1 MKLKKLFM
9 IKNSMSTYVLIM
21 FLIMHCVGFAQTNQI
36 TVSGT
41 ITGSEDGFPIPG
53 VTVILKGTKTGAVT
67 DFDGNYTIQAAI
79 GDVLVFSYIGMQ
91 EQSLKVI
98 GKQLNV
104 AMTTQVDE
112 LDEVVVIGYGAVKKK
127 ELTGA
132 VTQVK
137 AEDLEAIVTADLG
150 SALQGQAAGVNVVSS
165 STPGGSA
172 EILIRGI
179 TSLEN
184 NTPLYIVDGV
194 VQEGDPRIP
203 PSDIETIDILK
214 DAASTAIYGA
224 RGATG
229 VIIITTKQGK
239 PGTLQVRLNGTY
251 SINHRSAAV
260 PLMNS
265 LEQTYFDIVTQ
276 RNVQGAFDNQVSLQ
290 IQQQPIDFQ
299 NETNLNDILFR
310 QNVPTQNYNAN
321 ISGGTEDITFNVS
334 LGLFNEQGLLINSN
348 YERFNTRINTVYKK
362 NKIRIQSSLALI
374 LDDRDV
380 PQNNL
385 LSQAIV
391 YRPTQNALDLTI
403 FDELEQGGDDVNRLG
418 WILESLRT
426 EQNIKSVRTNASFA
440 LDYDITKDLKFSSTV
455 GLTTY
460 NSYRKDYRPYQEI
473 FNTQGLLQSQP
484 SNSYIE
490 NQTSFN
496 RSLNIN
502 AGFTYTKQL
511 LEDHKLTLT
520 FFATREKYQ
529 NDAFRAQRRG
539 ATNPDGRVLDLATG
553 EQSVSSG
560 FDYVNTRIGTI
571 GRVQYD
577 YKSKYLLSASIRRD
591 GSSLVSYLVS
601 PKKQWGIFPS
611 VAFAWNVSDEPFW
624 DGMKNTINNFKLRL
638 SNGTVG
644 NDRVR
649 PYSFIAG
656 IEQNI
661 NYIGTDGTTGNE
673 LLNLGAIQTSFANNT
688 LKWEST
694 TTSNV
699 GIDLGFFKNKLT
711 LSAEYYYA
719 DKEDMLFPVFLPL
732 SAGGGNNATVTLNV
746 GNMVNKGF
754 ELTAAYRGKLGKLDY
769 RMNGT
774 FSTNQNE
781 ITKIN
786 GDTDLV
792 QTNDFGLV
800 GRAGPQSRVTYLAL
814 GHEAGSFFLWRTDG
828 IINTEEKLA
837 EYQKIDNNARMG
849 DTRYIDQLT
858 VDTNNDGIPD
868 QADGI
873 LDDNDRVYSGSGL
886 AEYEIGYTLNL
897 KYKNFDFSMNWYALG
912 QEIMNGF
919 DAWAYGFG
927 RHKDLIYQWS
937 EVNPDSNIPA
947 YRNDMRRHS
956 NYLGYSDHWL
966 EDGSYIRL
974 RQVSLGYNVPWNTV
988 QKWGFRQLR
997 VYVSAQ
1003 NPLTFTK
1010 YSGYNPEIGGG
1021 VVSRGLDKDTG
1032 PISAQYLVGL
1042 NLQF

>member
-1 MKLKKLFM
+1 MNLKKLFTA
-9 IKNSMSTYVLIM
+9 KNVMSPYVLIL
-21 FLIMHCVGFAQTNQI
+21 FLVLHCGLSAQTKG
-36 TVSGT
+36 TVQGV

-53 VTVILKGTKTGAVT
+53 ASVIVEKEGTPVGAVSN
-67 DFDGNYTIQAAI
+67 FDGEYVIEANI
-79 GDVLVFSYIGMQ
+79 GDQLTFSYLGMASQ
-91 EQSLKVI
+91 TLKV
-98 GKQLNV
+98 KSNQLNV
-104 AMTTQVDE
+104 ALDPRIDE
-112 LDEVVVIGYGAVKKK
+112 LDEVVVIGYGTVKKK

-137 AEDLEAIVTADLG
+137 AEELEAIVTSDLG

-165 STPGGSA
+165 STPGGSS

-184 NTPLYIVDGV
+184 NTPLYVVDGV

-239 PGTLQVRLNGTY
+239 PGTLQVRLNGSY
-251 SINHRSAAV
+251 SINHRRAAV

-265 LEQTYFDIVTQ
+265 LEQTYFDVVTQ
-276 RNVQGAFDNQVSLQ
+276 RNVQGAFDDQVSLQ
-290 IQQQPIDFQ
+290 IQQNPSSFQ
-299 NETNLNDILFR
+299 NETNLNDILFK

-321 ISGGTEDITFNVS
+321 ISGGTEDITYNVS
-334 LGLFNEQGLLINSN
+334 IGLFSEEGLLVNSA

-362 NKIRIQSSLALI
+362 NKIRIQSSLALTT
-374 LDDRDV
+374 DGRDV

-391 YRPTQNALDLTI
+391 YRPTQNGLDLST

-418 WILESLRT
+418 WVLESLRT
-426 EQNIKSVRTNASFA
+426 ENNLKSVRTNASFS
-440 LDYDITKDLKFSSTV
+440 LDYDISNDLKFSSSV

-460 NSYRKDYRPYQEI
+460 NSYRKIYRPYQEI
-473 FNTQGLLQSQP
+473 FNTQGLLQTQP
-484 SNSYIE
+484 SNSFIE
-490 NQTSFN
+490 NSTNFN

-502 AGFTYTKQL
+502 AGLTYTKQI
-511 LEDHKLTLT
+511 EDHKLTFA

-529 NDAFRAQRRG
+529 NEAFRAQRRG

-553 EQSVSSG
+553 DQSVSSG
-560 FDYVNTRIGTI
+560 FDYTNTRIGTI

-577 YKSKYLLSASIRRD
+577 FKSKYLLSASVRRD

-611 VAFAWNVSDEPFW
+611 VALAWNISDEPFW
-624 DGMKNTINNFKLRL
+624 GSFKRTANNFKLRL
-638 SNGTVG
+638 SHGTVG

-661 NYIGTDGTTGNE
+661 NYIGSDGATGNE
-673 LLNLGAIQTSFANNT
+673 LLNLGATQIAFANKT

-694 TTSNV
+694 TTSNI
-699 GIDLGFFKNKLT
+699 GIDLGFLKNKLT
-711 LSAEYYYA
+711 LTAEYYYA

-732 SAGGGNNATVTLNV
+732 SAGGGNNAQVTLNV
-746 GNMVNKGF
+746 GNMINKGF
-754 ELTAAYRGKLGKLDY
+754 ELTAGYRGKLGKVNY

-800 GRAGPQSRVTYLAL
+800 GRAGPQSRITYLAV
-814 GHEAGSFFLWRTDG
+814 GHEAGSFFLWKTDG
-828 IINTEEKLA
+828 LINTEEKLA

-849 DTRYIDQLT
+849 DTRYIDQ
-858 VDTNNDGIPD
+858 NK
-868 QADGI
+868 DGI
-873 LDDNDRVYSGSGL
+873 LDDDDRVYSGSGL
-886 AEYEIGYTLNL
+886 PEYEIGYTLNAN
-897 KYKNFDFSMNWYALG
+897 YKSFDFSMNWYAALG
-912 QEIMNGF
+912 QEVMNGF

-927 RHKDLIYQWS
+927 RHKDLVYQWS
-937 EVNPDSNIPA
+937 EVNTDSNIPA
-947 YRNDMRRHS
+947 WRNDMRRHQ

-966 EDGSYIRL
+966 EDGSYLRL
-974 RQVSLGYNVPWNTV
+974 RQVSLGYSIPRKTAEN
-988 QKWGFRQLR
+988 WGLNRLR
-997 VYVSAQ
+997 FYVSGQ
-1003 NPLTFTK
+1003 NLLTLTK

-1021 VVSRGLDKDTG
+1021 VAARGLDKDTG
-1032 PISAQYLVGL
+1032 PISAQYVMGINL
-1042 NLQF
+1042 NF

>member
-1 MKLKKLFM
+1 MNLKNLFN
-9 IKNSMSTYVLIM
+9 NSKTLLRPYILIM
-21 FLIMHCVGFAQTNQI
+21 FLVFHSGLFAQTNNV
-36 TVSGT
+36 TVKGV
-41 ITGSEDGFPIPG
+41 IAGEDGLPIPG
-53 VTVILKGTKTGAVT
+53 VVVLLVKEGKPVGTIS
-67 DFDGNYTIQAAI
+67 DFDGVYTIDAKI
-79 GDVLVFSYIGMQ
+79 GDKLLFSYLGMT
-91 EQSLKVI
+91 SKTVTI
-98 GKQLNV
+98 TNTQLNV
-104 AMTTQVDE
+104 TLAEESSQ
-112 LDEVVVIGYGAVKKK
+112 LDEVVVIGYGSVKKK

-137 AEDLEAIVTADLG
+137 AEDLETIVTSDLG
-150 SALQGQAAGVNVVSS
+150 TALQGQAAGVNVVSS

-184 NTPLYIVDGV
+184 NTPLFVVDGV

-203 PSDIETIDILK
+203 PADIETIDILK

-239 PGTLQVRLNGTY
+239 PGTLLVRASGTY
-251 SINHRSAAV
+251 SINHRRAAV

-265 LEQTYFDIVTQ
+265 LEQTYFDVVTQ
-276 RNVQGAFDNQVSLQ
+276 RNVQGAFDDQVSLQ
-290 IQQQPIDFQ
+290 LLQNPIFFQ
-299 NETNLNDILFR
+299 NETDLNDILFR

-321 ISGGTEDITFNVS
+321 ISGGTEDITYNVS
-334 LGLFNEQGLLINSN
+334 LGFYDEQGLLINSN
-348 YERFNTRINTVYKK
+348 YNRFNTRINTVYKK

-374 LDDRDV
+374 TDSRDI
-380 PQNNL
+380 PQSNL

-391 YRPTQNALDLTI
+391 YRPTQNALDLTV
-403 FDELEQGGDDVNRLG
+403 FDELTQDGDDVNRLG
-418 WILESLRT
+418 WIIESLRT
-426 EQNIKSVRTNASFA
+426 ENNIKSVRTNASFA
-440 LDYDITKDLKFSSTV
+440 LDYDITKELKFSSTV

-460 NSYRKDYRPYQEI
+460 NSYRKEYRPYQEI
-473 FNTQGLLQSQP
+473 YNPAGNLQTQP
-484 SNSYIE
+484 SNSYVE
-490 NQTSFN
+490 NQTFYN

-502 AGFTYTKQL
+502 AGLTYQKQF
-511 LEDHKLTLT
+511 EDHKLVFT
-520 FFATREKYQ
+520 FFATQEKYQ
-529 NDAFRAQRRG
+529 NEGFRAQRRG

-553 EQSVSSG
+553 DQSVSSG

-571 GRVQYD
+571 GRIQYD
-577 YKSKYLLSASIRRD
+577 YKGRYILSSSIRRD

-601 PKKQWGIFPS
+601 PKEQWGIFPS
-611 VAFAWNVSDEPFW
+611 VAFAWNVSDESFW
-624 DGMKNTINNFKLRL
+624 DNMKSINNFKLRL
-638 SNGTVG
+638 SHGTVG

-673 LLNLGAIQTSFANNT
+673 FLNLGATQIAFANST

-694 TTSNV
+694 TTSNI
-699 GIDLGFFKNKLT
+699 GIDLGLFKNKLT
-711 LSAEYYYA
+711 LTAEYYYT
-719 DKEDMLFPVFLPL
+719 DKEDMLFPVYLPL
-732 SAGGGNNATVTLNV
+732 SAGGGSNANVTLNV

-754 ELTAAYRGKLGKLDY
+754 ELSAGYNGKVGNVTYK
-769 RMNGT
+769 MNGT

-781 ITKIN
+781 ITQIN
-786 GDTDLV
+786 GDTDLI

-800 GRAGPQSRVTYLAL
+800 GRAPLQSRITYLAL
-814 GHEAGSFFLWRTDG
+814 GREVGAFYLWRTDG

-849 DTRYIDQLT
+849 DTRYIDQ
-858 VDTNNDGIPD
+858 NI
-868 QADGI
+868 DGI
-873 LDDNDRVYSGSGL
+873 LDDKDRVYSGSGL
-886 AEYEIGYTLNL
+886 PKYEIGYNLNL
-897 KYKNFDFSMNWYALG
+897 KYKSFDFSMNWYAALG

-927 RHKDLIYQWS
+927 RHKDQIYQWS

-947 YRNDMRRHS
+947 YRNDMRRHP

-974 RQVSLGYNVPWNTV
+974 RQVSLGYNIPWNTV

-997 VYVSAQ
+997 FYVSAQ
-1003 NPLTFTK
+1003 NPLTITK

-1032 PISAQYLVGL
+1032 PISAQYLVGI
-1042 NLQF
+1042 NVQF